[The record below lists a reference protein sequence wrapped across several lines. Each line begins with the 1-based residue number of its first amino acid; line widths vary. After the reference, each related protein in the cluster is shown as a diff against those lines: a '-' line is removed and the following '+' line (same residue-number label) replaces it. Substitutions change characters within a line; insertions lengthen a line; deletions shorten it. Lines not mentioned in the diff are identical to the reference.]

1 MTADEEYA
9 LVQLVAWMAN
19 DPNTGSHPFA
29 KHIKTLLKY
38 LSNEHIRAKD
48 RGQV

>member
-19 DPNTGSHPFA
+19 DPNVGSQGYI
-29 KHIKTLLKY
+29 KHIKTLHKY
-38 LSNEHIRAKD
+38 LSNERVRATD
-48 RGQV
+48 RGQA